1 MYMAFYKRVRLVMH
15 EYDVST
21 FISTHTAGASNATV
35 TTSSAAVNASESIDE
50 TQIDML
56 HDAMNDKEIIRT
68 KVNQGQLC

>member
-1 MYMAFYKRVRLVMH
+1 MYTC
-15 EYDVST
+15 T
-21 FISTHTAGASNATV
+21 FISVDTAGASNATM

-68 KVNQGQLC
+68 KVNQAVLMTFVLLQA